1 MQIGKEGLWSFIDA
15 AHIHILLSH
24 PSVHPLIPPHKINV
38 PLLSNMIDLPLCGKA
53 LGNFSPKLFVTLVE
67 KEIVADVHNIWRID
81 HLNHVH
87 LYTKAG
93 RLLSNF
99 AEYSA
104 AESLN
109 TRCLQCDIGHVAYP
123 RP

>member
-1 MQIGKEGLWSFIDA
+1 MRIGKEGSWSFIDA

-24 PSVHPLIPPHKINV
+24 RSVHPLIPPPKINL
-38 PLLSNMIDLPLCGKA
+38 PLLNDMIDWPLRGKA
-53 LGNFSPKLFVTLVE
+53 LGNFSPRLFVTLVE
-67 KEIVADVHNIWRID
+67 EEIVTDVHNIWRID

-99 AEYSA
+99 LS
-104 AESLN
+104 
-109 TRCLQCDIGHVAYP
+109 TRVVHNAISVM
-123 RP
+123 